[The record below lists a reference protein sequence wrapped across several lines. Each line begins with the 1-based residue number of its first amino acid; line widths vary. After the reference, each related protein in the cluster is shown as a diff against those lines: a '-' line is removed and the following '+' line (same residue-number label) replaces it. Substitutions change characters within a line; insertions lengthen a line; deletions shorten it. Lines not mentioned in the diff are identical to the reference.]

1 MGGIKKMVYILRI
14 EHPVADYDA
23 WKAAFDSDPIGRE
36 RSGVRRYRVMRATDD
51 ASHVMIDLE
60 FDSLG
65 EAEAVKAALGE
76 VEFDSASEAEAARAA
91 LEDPTTPLEVTHGLR
106 VRINE
111 VRGRVILG
119 SPHSPVRSR
128 STGPGQGAL

>member
-1 MGGIKKMVYILRI
+1 MYILRI

-36 RSGVRRYRVMRATDD
+36 RSGVRRYRVLRASDD
-51 ASHVMIDLE
+51 PSHIMIDLE

-65 EAEAVKAALGE
+65 EAEAVKGALGE
-76 VEFDSASEAEAARAA
+76 VQFDSPSEAEAARAA

-106 VRINE
+106 VRITE
-111 VRGRVILG
+111 VAE
-119 SPHSPVRSR
+119 SKEY
-128 STGPGQGAL
+128 